1 MALLGADYTW
11 PDWFEILYRDPELSD
26 ANDFFWEPGTSVV
39 HSRDAALFTTL
50 YAWFADASR
59 VYPGVQFVVPLG
71 LGIHRDHRLVFQ
83 AALVLSKSIFPK
95 YLEQRIAASEAYQWQ
110 IPTYFY
116 MASSFRESIRAYPLK
131 AGKQR
136 HPIERYW
143 RMSRSCHTHIWS
155 RILRMPEICWLP
167 SAPFL
172 KGTILGSGGV
182 RERKEQSDAQT
193 YQSKSSAR

>member
-71 LGIHRDHRLVFQ
+71 LGIHRDHQLVFQ
-83 AALVLSKSIFPK
+83 AALVLSKSIFPSTLSK
-95 YLEQRIAASEAYQWQ
+95 GLLLPRRINRDPNVLLYGFQ
-110 IPTYFY
+110 
-116 MASSFRESIRAYPLK
+116 L
-131 AGKQR
+131 
-136 HPIERYW
+136 
-143 RMSRSCHTHIWS
+143 S
-155 RILRMPEICWLP
+155 RIDSCVPAENRQTTT
-167 SAPFL
+167 SDR
-172 KGTILGSGGV
+172 TILEDVPVMSHAHLV
-182 RERKEQSDAQT
+182 PNTPDARDLL
-193 YQSKSSAR
+193 AA